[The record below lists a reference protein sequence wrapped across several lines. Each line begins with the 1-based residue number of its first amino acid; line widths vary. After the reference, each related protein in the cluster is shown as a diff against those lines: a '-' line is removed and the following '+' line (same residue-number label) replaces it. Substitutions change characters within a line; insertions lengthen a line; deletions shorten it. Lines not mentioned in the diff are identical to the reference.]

1 MPSSRKLVW
10 FLLPALVLYIGFL
23 IVPMAGSAP
32 LALFDWSG
40 AGPIRHFVGLDNFS
54 AALRDSTFRSAALHN
69 IWLFVALF
77 VFTNTVSLG
86 LANLLDR
93 KYRLREVYR
102 AIIFLP
108 YVLSTIAIGFIWQLI
123 LSPNI
128 GILNPA
134 LKAIGLGALQHE
146 WLADPHTALWVVVAA
161 FAWQWNALGTV
172 VFLAGLQSVPKELR
186 EAAVTDGANGRQVF
200 RHVTVPAL
208 APAFTTVNVLLV
220 IVAFRAFEIAYVI
233 SGPDGA
239 PAGGTLLMGVDIY
252 RTAFP
257 PSAGVSSASSASM
270 SYAMAQGL
278 LLSITLGI
286 LAFGMLA
293 FFNRRERHDR

>member
-1 MPSSRKLVW
+1 MRSGRTYAW
-10 FLLPALVLYIGFL
+10 FLLPALLLYVGFL
-23 IVPMAGSAP
+23 IVPMIGSAP

-40 AGPIRHFVGLDNFS
+40 AGPIRHFVGLDNFA

-77 VFTNTVSLG
+77 VFSNTVSLG
-86 LANLLDR
+86 VAHLLDR
-93 KYRLREVYR
+93 RYRLRDVYR

-134 LKAIGLGALQHE
+134 LKAIGLGTLRHE
-146 WLADPHTALWVVVAA
+146 WLADPHTALWVVIAA

-172 VFLAGLQSVPKELR
+172 VFLAGLQSVPKDLR
-186 EAAVTDGANGRQVF
+186 EAAVTDGAGGWQVF
-200 RHVTVPAL
+200 RNVTVPAL

-233 SGPDGA
+233 SGQDGA
-239 PAGGTLLMGVDIY
+239 PAGASLLMGVDIY
-252 RTAFP
+252 RNAFP
-257 PSAGVSSASSASM
+257 SSDGSSASSTAM

-278 LLSITLGI
+278 LLSVTLGV

-293 FFNRRERHDR
+293 FFNRRERHAR

>member
-1 MPSSRKLVW
+1 MPARRTHLW
-10 FLLPALVLYIGFL
+10 FLLPALVLYVGFL
-23 IVPMAGSAP
+23 ILPTLGSAP

-40 AGPIRHFVGLDNFS
+40 AGPIRRFVGVDNF
-54 AALRDSTFRSAALHN
+54 AKAVRDPVFRSAALHN
-69 IWLFVALF
+69 IWLFAALF
-77 VFTNTVSLG
+77 VFSNTVSLG
-86 LANLLDR
+86 LAHLLDR
-93 KYRLREVYR
+93 KYRGRDVYR

-108 YVLSTIAIGFIWQLI
+108 YILSTVAVGFLWQLI

-128 GILNPA
+128 GILNPT
-134 LKAIGLGALQHE
+134 LRAIGLGSLQNE
-146 WLADPHTALWVVVAA
+146 WLADGKTALWLVIAA

-186 EAAVTDGANGRQVF
+186 EAAVSDGANSRQVF
-200 RHVTVPAL
+200 RHVTVPSL

-233 SGPDGA
+233 TGPGGA

-252 RTAFP
+252 RNAFGAA
-257 PSAGVSSASSASM
+257 SGASTSSTTSM
-270 SYAMAQGL
+270 SYAMAQGV
-278 LLSITLGI
+278 LLSITLGV

-293 FFNRRERHDR
+293 FFNRRERNAR